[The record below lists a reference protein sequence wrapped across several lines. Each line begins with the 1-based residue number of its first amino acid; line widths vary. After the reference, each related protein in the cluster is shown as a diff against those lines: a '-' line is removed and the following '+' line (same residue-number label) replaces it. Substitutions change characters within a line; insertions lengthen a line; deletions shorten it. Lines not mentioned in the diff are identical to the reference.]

1 VAKEFAETL
10 ERRAAQRD
18 LKQNASDAQEK
29 APKSAICD

>member
-18 LKQNASDAQEK
+18 LKQNASDAQ
-29 APKSAICD
+29 ALKSAICD